1 MVPTS
6 CSGPNF
12 SCLISCSPGFGLLAT
27 LAIDATDRDVKGC
40 AFNLNTCAGTVG
52 GATRSATVRSCCRTV
67 AAEPRTGL
75 GNGVSFRGGTPASGR
90 LMRVKRGF
98 GIEILQVVWFWSLV
112 PPDDVGVR
120 SRDGHG
126 YSGRSHVRRDRGR
139 GQYLLPPNPG
149 DSHLHLRCRRVTDG
163 LQREGEI
170 GRAHV

>member
-6 CSGPNF
+6 CSGPNL

-27 LAIDATDRDVKGC
+27 LAIDATERDVNGC

-52 GATRSATVRSCCRTV
+52 GATRSAAVRSCCRTV

-98 GIEILQVVWFWSLV
+98 GIGILQVCGS
-112 PPDDVGVR
+112 
-120 SRDGHG
+120 SRWCLLMMLGFD
-126 YSGRSHVRRDRGR
+126 HVTVTRTRDEVTCGGPWPKAR
-139 GQYLLPPNPG
+139 
-149 DSHLHLRCRRVTDG
+149 HLSPF
-163 LQREGEI
+163 
-170 GRAHV
+170 